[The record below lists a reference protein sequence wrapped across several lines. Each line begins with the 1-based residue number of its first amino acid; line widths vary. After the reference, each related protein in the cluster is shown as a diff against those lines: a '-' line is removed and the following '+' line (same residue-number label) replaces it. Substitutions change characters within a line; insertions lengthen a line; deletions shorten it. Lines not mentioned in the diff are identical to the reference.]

1 MASKKKPAIC
11 GLARPQGWDDVVKP
25 IAKGAAKR
33 VKKPVK
39 KAAAKSKARYD
50 IPDPAF
56 KGKVYGSGGSMTKAY
71 KDYVLRNM
79 DADF

>member
-1 MASKKKPAIC
+1 MRKPVIS
-11 GLARPQGWDDVVKP
+11 GLARPQGWRDDA
-25 IAKGAAKR
+25 AKEIIKSAAKR

-39 KAAAKSKARYD
+39 KAAKSMARYD
-50 IPDPAF
+50 VPDPKF
-56 KGKVYGSGGSMTKAY
+56 KGKVYDSQGRMTKQY

>member
-1 MASKKKPAIC
+1 MAKGRKPAIS

-39 KAAAKSKARYD
+39 KAAKSMARYD
-50 IPDPAF
+50 VPDSLY
-56 KGKVYGSGGSMTKAY
+56 KGKVYDSQGRMTKAY

-79 DADF
+79 DGDF